1 MSDLYADA
9 TLAAGGV
16 ARAAQATGVEPKVRV
31 VTFETAASF
40 AAGEIKRLFRVAA
53 HEIPVSCEIVNDAIA
68 GATDVEIGLWR
79 PNFGAVVAQDCL
91 LGTLD
96 IAAGFNWGSE
106 KNGLAALGVEERGI
120 KSFAQIAGDA
130 IGAIPED
137 SYDVGMIFNSDVSAA
152 GTITVKLTT
161 IAQQ

>member
-1 MSDLYADA
+1 MSDLYADSA
-9 TLAAGGV
+9 IAAGNV
-16 ARAAQATGVEPKVRV
+16 ARAAQASGVNPKVRT
-31 VTFETAASF
+31 VTFETASTF
-40 AAGEIKRLFRVAA
+40 AAGEIRRLFRVGA
-53 HEIPVSCEIVNDAIA
+53 HEIPISCKIVNDAIA

-79 PNFGAVVAQDCL
+79 PNLGAVVDQDCL

-106 KNGLAALGVEERGI
+106 KNGLAALGVEVRGI
-120 KSFAQIAGDA
+120 QSFLEIAGDS
-130 IGAIPED
+130 IGAIIED

-152 GTITVKLTT
+152 GTITVELTT